1 MNKKIR
7 KWILLLPVVI
17 LFSITFNFVQ
27 KSFVDNGHTHYE
39 HDSLIHIH
47 KHTHSDNITHSHYHS
62 SANVFVLDYF
72 VLTNENISLDNQDKN
87 RPFELLTFH
96 FNDLKNSLFK
106 PPRFS

>member
-39 HDSLIHIH
+39 DDSLIHIH

-62 SANVFVLDYF
+62 STNIFVLDYF
-72 VLTNENISLDNQDKN
+72 VLTNENISLDKQDKN
-87 RPFELLTFH
+87 RPLELLTFH
-96 FNDLKNSLFK
+96 LNDLKNSLFK